1 MWTMHLIND
10 ETTLRRSPL
19 LMSEAQLRR
28 EVHKALRH
36 TGLFSDQEIAVITNR
51 VLEWRHQNQ
60 LAVIE

>member
-1 MWTMHLIND
+1 MWTMHPVSD

-19 LMSEAQLRR
+19 SMSEAQLRR
-28 EVHKALRH
+28 EVPEALRR

-51 VLEWRHQNQ
+51 VLEWRRQNQ